1 MFIKKSEYE
10 DLLERNKRSAK
21 KNKLL
26 EDTIS
31 KLLKQIE
38 EMKQELTFKEL
49 LEEDREHQVWI
60 NTHPYGVVKKIVFTE
75 EGEMVIKYKSN
86 AQVYVG
92 EETQV
97 GIDVH
102 DKFRREK

>member
-26 EDTIS
+26 EDTVS

-49 LEEDREHQVWI
+49 VEEDREHQVWI

-86 AQVYVG
+86 SQVYVG

-102 DKFRREK
+102 DKFKREK

>member
-1 MFIKKSEYE
+1 MFIEKSEYKKI
-10 DLLERNKRSAK
+10 LEGIGTLTR
-21 KNKLL
+21 KNKEY
-26 EDTIS
+26 EDIICGLR
-31 KLLKQIE
+31 KKIE
-38 EMKQELTFKEL
+38 EMDKELNFKEL

-75 EGEMVIKYKSN
+75 EGEVVIKYNSN
-86 AQVYVG
+86 SQVYIG

-97 GIDVH
+97 GIDMH

>member
-1 MFIKKSEYE
+1 MFIEKSEY
-10 DLLERNKRSAK
+10 K
-21 KNKLL
+21 KLL
-26 EDTIS
+26 EEIGTLTRKNKEFEDIIS
-31 KLLKQIE
+31 GLRKQIE
-38 EMKQELTFKEL
+38 EMDQELTFKEL

-75 EGEMVIKYKSN
+75 EGEVVIKYNSN
-86 AQVYVG
+86 YQVYVG

>member
-26 EDTIS
+26 EDTVS

-75 EGEMVIKYKSN
+75 EGEVVIKYNSN
-86 AQVYVG
+86 SQVYVG

-102 DKFRREK
+102 DKFKREK

>member
-1 MFIKKSEYE
+1 MFIKKSEYK

-26 EDTIS
+26 EDTVS

-86 AQVYVG
+86 SQVYVG

>member
-1 MFIKKSEYE
+1 MFIEKSEYKKLVE
-10 DLLERNKRSAK
+10 EIETLIR
-21 KNKLL
+21 KNKEF
-26 EDTIS
+26 EDIIS
-31 KLLKQIE
+31 GLRKQIE
-38 EMKQELTFKEL
+38 EMDQELTFKEL

-75 EGEMVIKYKSN
+75 EGEVVIKYKSN
-86 AQVYVG
+86 CQVYVG

>member
-1 MFIKKSEYE
+1 MFIKKSEYK

-26 EDTIS
+26 EDTVS

-86 AQVYVG
+86 CQVYMG

>member
-26 EDTIS
+26 EDTVS

-75 EGEMVIKYKSN
+75 EGEVVIKYKSN
-86 AQVYVG
+86 CQVYVG

-102 DKFRREK
+102 DKFKREK

>member
-1 MFIKKSEYE
+1 MFIRKSDYE
-10 DLLERNKRSAK
+10 ELLEKNKKLTK

-26 EDTIS
+26 EDTVS

-60 NTHPYGVVKKIVFTE
+60 NTNPYGIVKKIVFTE
-75 EGEMVIKYKSN
+75 KGGVVIKYKSN
-86 AQVYVG
+86 CQVHVG

-97 GIDVH
+97 GIGVYDRF
-102 DKFRREK
+102 KREK

>member
-1 MFIKKSEYE
+1 MFIEKSEYKK
-10 DLLERNKRSAK
+10 LLEEIETLIR
-21 KNKLL
+21 KNKEF

-31 KLLKQIE
+31 GLRKQIE
-38 EMKQELTFKEL
+38 EMDQELTFKEL
-49 LEEDREHQVWI
+49 LEEDREHQIWI

-75 EGEMVIKYKSN
+75 EGEVVIKYNSN
-86 AQVYVG
+86 SQVYVG

>member
-1 MFIKKSEYE
+1 MFIEKSEY
-10 DLLERNKRSAK
+10 K
-21 KNKLL
+21 KLL
-26 EDTIS
+26 EEIETLIRKNKEFEDIIS
-31 KLLKQIE
+31 GLRKQIE
-38 EMKQELTFKEL
+38 EMDQELTFKEL
-49 LEEDREHQVWI
+49 LEEDREHQIWI

-75 EGEMVIKYKSN
+75 EGEVVIKYNSN
-86 AQVYVG
+86 SQVYIG

>member
-1 MFIKKSEYE
+1 MFIEKSEYKKI
-10 DLLERNKRSAK
+10 LEGIETLTR
-21 KNKLL
+21 KNKEY
-26 EDTIS
+26 EDIIS
-31 KLLKQIE
+31 ELTKQIE
-38 EMKQELTFKEL
+38 EMNQELTFKEL

-75 EGEMVIKYKSN
+75 EGEVVIKYNSN
-86 AQVYVG
+86 SQVYVG

-102 DKFRREK
+102 DKFKREK

>member
-1 MFIKKSEYE
+1 MFIEKSEY
-10 DLLERNKRSAK
+10 K
-21 KNKLL
+21 KLL
-26 EDTIS
+26 EEIETLTRKNKEFEDIIS
-31 KLLKQIE
+31 GLRKQIE
-38 EMKQELTFKEL
+38 EMDQELTFKEL

-75 EGEMVIKYKSN
+75 EGEVVIKYNSN
-86 AQVYVG
+86 SQVYVG

>member
-1 MFIKKSEYE
+1 MFIEKSEYKK
-10 DLLERNKRSAK
+10 LLEEIETLIR
-21 KNKLL
+21 KNKEF

-31 KLLKQIE
+31 GLRKQIE
-38 EMKQELTFKEL
+38 EMDQELTFKEL
-49 LEEDREHQVWI
+49 LEEDREYQVWI

-75 EGEMVIKYKSN
+75 EGEVVIKYNSN
-86 AQVYVG
+86 SQVYVG

>member
-1 MFIKKSEYE
+1 MFIEKSEYKKI
-10 DLLERNKRSAK
+10 LEGIETLTR
-21 KNKLL
+21 KNKEY
-26 EDTIS
+26 EDIIS
-31 KLLKQIE
+31 ELTKQIE
-38 EMKQELTFKEL
+38 EMNQELTFKEL

-75 EGEMVIKYKSN
+75 EGEVVIKYKSN
-86 AQVYVG
+86 CQVYVG

-102 DKFRREK
+102 DKFKREK

>member
-10 DLLERNKRSAK
+10 DLLEEIRMLTRQNKESE
-21 KNKLL
+21 NI
-26 EDTIS
+26 IS

-86 AQVYVG
+86 SQVYVG

>member
-1 MFIKKSEYE
+1 MFNEKSEY
-10 DLLERNKRSAK
+10 K
-21 KNKLL
+21 KLL
-26 EDTIS
+26 EEIETLIRKNKEFEDIIS
-31 KLLKQIE
+31 GLRKQIE
-38 EMKQELTFKEL
+38 EMDQELTFKEL

-75 EGEMVIKYKSN
+75 EGEVVIKYKSN
-86 AQVYVG
+86 CQVYVG

>member
-10 DLLERNKRSAK
+10 DLLEEIETLIR
-21 KNKLL
+21 KNKEF
-26 EDTIS
+26 EDIIS
-31 KLLKQIE
+31 GLRKQIE
-38 EMKQELTFKEL
+38 EMDQELTFKEL
-49 LEEDREHQVWI
+49 LEEDREHQIWI

-75 EGEMVIKYKSN
+75 EGEVVIKYNSN
-86 AQVYVG
+86 SQVYVG

-102 DKFRREK
+102 DKFKREK

>member
-1 MFIKKSEYE
+1 MFIKKSDYE
-10 DLLERNKRSAK
+10 ELLE
-21 KNKLL
+21 KNKKLTGKNKAL
-26 EDTIS
+26 EDIVS

-75 EGEMVIKYKSN
+75 EGEVVIKYKSN
-86 AQVYVG
+86 SQVYVG

-97 GIDVH
+97 GIDVN

>member
-1 MFIKKSEYE
+1 MFIEKSEY
-10 DLLERNKRSAK
+10 K
-21 KNKLL
+21 KLL
-26 EDTIS
+26 EEIETLIRKNKEFEDIIS
-31 KLLKQIE
+31 GLRKQIE
-38 EMKQELTFKEL
+38 EMDQELTFKEL

-75 EGEMVIKYKSN
+75 EGEVVIKYNSN
-86 AQVYVG
+86 SQVYVG

-97 GIDVH
+97 GLDIY

>member
-1 MFIKKSEYE
+1 MFIEKSEYKK
-10 DLLERNKRSAK
+10 LLEEIETLIR
-21 KNKLL
+21 KNKEF

-31 KLLKQIE
+31 GLHKQIE
-38 EMKQELTFKEL
+38 EMNQELTFKEL

-60 NTHPYGVVKKIVFTE
+60 NTNPYGIVKKIVFSE
-75 EGEMVIKYKSN
+75 EGEVVIKYKSN
-86 AQVYVG
+86 CQVYVG

-97 GIDVH
+97 GLDIY

>member
-26 EDTIS
+26 EDTVS

-75 EGEMVIKYKSN
+75 EGEVVIKYNSN
-86 AQVYVG
+86 SQVYVG

>member
-26 EDTIS
+26 EDTVS

-86 AQVYVG
+86 SQVYVG

-102 DKFRREK
+102 DKFKREK

>member
-1 MFIKKSEYE
+1 MFIEKSEYKKI
-10 DLLERNKRSAK
+10 LEGIETLTR
-21 KNKLL
+21 KNKEY
-26 EDTIS
+26 EDIIS
-31 KLLKQIE
+31 GLRKQTE
-38 EMKQELTFKEL
+38 EMDQEPTFKEL

-75 EGEMVIKYKSN
+75 EGEVVIKYKSN
-86 AQVYVG
+86 CQVYVG

-102 DKFRREK
+102 DKFKREK

>member
-1 MFIKKSEYE
+1 MFIRKSEYE
-10 DLLERNKRSAK
+10 DLLERNKRSVK

-26 EDTIS
+26 EDTVS

-49 LEEDREHQVWI
+49 LEEDREHQIWI

-86 AQVYVG
+86 SQVYVG

-102 DKFRREK
+102 DKFKREK